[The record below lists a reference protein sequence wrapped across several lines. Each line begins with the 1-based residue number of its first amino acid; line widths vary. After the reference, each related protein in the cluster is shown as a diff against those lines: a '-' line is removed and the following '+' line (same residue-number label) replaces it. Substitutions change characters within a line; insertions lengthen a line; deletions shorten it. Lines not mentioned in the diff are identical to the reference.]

1 MKLINLYRVTLIGL
15 LVCTLSAYGQ
25 QRSNN
30 VEKRV
35 DDILSQMTF
44 ADKLSYIGGTGFFD
58 VKPIPGVNLP
68 LNPQLFQTDAG
79 LGVRVTPASVRYPAG
94 PVLAATWNPDRARD
108 LGAGLGRDTR
118 ARGFFTILG
127 PGMDFYRTPFGGRN
141 FEYATGEDPFLGS
154 QLVPEAIKK
163 IQEQGVWA
171 CAKHYV
177 CNDQEANRTNINTI
191 IDERTLREIYLPP
204 FEAAVKE
211 GHTATVM
218 GAYNFVQIGTLPSEQ
233 CNEGAS
239 EDPKD
244 PTSRSFLLDRVLK
257 TEWGFK
263 GFVMSDYLAIH
274 NGVKAYLGGCDL
286 ELPASN
292 LMSSPKVGGLI
303 LNGTLPESIL
313 EDKVRRILRE
323 VVSFGFLDRQQLDS
337 SIPLD
342 DPRSELAALDTA
354 REGIVLLKN
363 ENNLLPLKKHQVR
376 SIAVIGPAALG
387 APPTGFGSSFVTPIS
402 FVSEL
407 EGIQD
412 EAPARTEVDLI
423 PQCTLD
429 PSETPWQFINANGQ
443 IIQGLQG
450 QYFTTPD
457 LSGTPAVTR
466 IDNEIDFD
474 WEQGQ
479 IPVSQNQTTFSAKW
493 TGQIVAQV
501 SGDQVFKVCADGGVR
516 LIVNGQTLI
525 DNFNSPPLPPLGFG
539 PTVAFSAK
547 FPAVAGNVYSVEL
560 DYHRVP
566 GFFGS
571 AFVKPGGGVG
581 GLLGVQLS
589 WASLQP
595 PSNFAKYNAVVV
607 CVGTDNKYEGEG
619 YDRPYQLPEFQDE
632 LIQNVS
638 NVKLGQTIVVT
649 HGGGSFDVQPW
660 IDQIGA
666 LLHAS
671 YPGQNGGQALAE
683 ILFGT
688 VNPSGK
694 LPFTWEKRITDNPAF
709 ATFPMPLN
717 QKPPSPNPTTTIQY
731 TEGIF
736 VGYRGYEI
744 KNIEPQ
750 FPFGFGLSY
759 TTFAYSDLDIE
770 PAEKE
775 NDREK
780 RGDREE
786 HGLTKAEFK
795 EHDGDDHGLVRVSFT
810 VTNTGKRAGA
820 EIAELYVGEKN
831 PTVPRP
837 IKELKGFKKVFLQP
851 GDSRRVTLDLDQR
864 SFAFF
869 DSGRRLWVAKPD
881 IYNILVGASSQDI
894 RLNGQFKLQ
903 SELTSKP

>member
-1 MKLINLYRVTLIGL
+1 
-15 LVCTLSAYGQ
+15 
-25 QRSNN
+25 
-30 VEKRV
+30 
-35 DDILSQMTF
+35 
-44 ADKLSYIGGTGFFD
+44 
-58 VKPIPGVNLP
+58 
-68 LNPQLFQTDAG
+68 
-79 LGVRVTPASVRYPAG
+79 
-94 PVLAATWNPDRARD
+94 
-108 LGAGLGRDTR
+108 
-118 ARGFFTILG
+118 
-127 PGMDFYRTPFGGRN
+127 MDFYRTPFGGRN

-154 QLVPEAIKK
+154 QLVPEVIKE

-171 CAKHYV
+171 CAKHFV
-177 CNDQEANRTNINTI
+177 CNDQEVNRMNINTI

-218 GAYNFVQIGTLPSEQ
+218 GAYNFMQIGTLPSAQ
-233 CNEGAS
+233 CNES
-239 EDPKD
+239 
-244 PTSRSFLLDRVLK
+244 SFLLNQVLK

-274 NGVKAYLGGCDL
+274 DGVKAYLGGCDL
-286 ELPASN
+286 GLPASK
-292 LMSSPKVGGLI
+292 LMSSPTVGALI

-342 DPRSELAALDTA
+342 DPRSELAALNTA

-363 ENNLLPLKKHQVR
+363 EGNLLPLGKNQVR
-376 SIAVIGPAALG
+376 RIAVLGPAALG
-387 APPTGFGSSFVTPIS
+387 APPTGVGSSFVTPIS

-412 EAPARTEVDLI
+412 EAPAGTKVTLI
-423 PQCTLD
+423 SPCTLD
-429 PSETPWQFINANGQ
+429 PATALWQFINANGQ
-443 IIQGLQG
+443 AIQGLQG

-457 LSGTPAVTR
+457 LSGTPMVTR
-466 IDNEIDFD
+466 VDNEVNFD

-479 IPVSQNQTTFSAKW
+479 IPVSQNQATFSAKW
-493 TGQIVAQV
+493 TGQIVAQI

-525 DNFNSPPLPPLGFG
+525 DNFNSPPLPPQGFG

-547 FPAVAGNVYSVEL
+547 IPAVAGNVYSVEL

-566 GFFGS
+566 GFFGR

-581 GLLGVQLS
+581 GFLGVELS

-595 PSNFAKYNAVVV
+595 PSNFAKYDAVVV
-607 CVGTDNKYEGEG
+607 CVGTNNQYEGEA

-638 NVKLGQTIVVT
+638 NVKPGRTIVVT

-660 IDQIGA
+660 INQIGA

-671 YPGQNGGQALAE
+671 FPGQNGGQALAE

-688 VNPSGK
+688 INPSGK
-694 LPFTWEKRITDNPAF
+694 LPFTWEKLITDNPAV

-717 QKPPSPNPTTTIQY
+717 QKPPNPTTIQY

-736 VGYRGYEI
+736 VGYRGYEKKGI
-744 KNIEPQ
+744 QPQ

-770 PAEKE
+770 PAKNED
-775 NDREK
+775 DRGK

-786 HGLTKAEFK
+786 HGFLKAGFK
-795 EHDGDDHGLVRVSFT
+795 EHDGEDHGLVEVSFT

-851 GDSRRVTLDLDQR
+851 GDSRRVTLELDQR
-864 SFAFF
+864 SFAYFNTATEQW
-869 DSGRRLWVAKPD
+869 DALAD
-881 IYNILVGASSQDI
+881 TYNILVGASSQDI
-894 RLNGQFKLQ
+894 RLNGQFELQ

>member
-1 MKLINLYRVTLIGL
+1 MKVSR
-15 LVCTLSAYGQ
+15 LSAVLVAGFLLSAPYVRSQ
-25 QRSNN
+25 MASNN
-30 VEKRV
+30 VEHRV
-35 DDILSQMTF
+35 NDILAQMSL

-58 VKPIPGVNLP
+58 VKAIPGVNLP

-79 LGVRVTPASVRYPAG
+79 LGVRITPSSVRYPGG

-118 ARGFFTILG
+118 RRGFFTILG

-154 QLVPEAIKK
+154 RLVPEVIKK

-171 CAKHYV
+171 CTKHYV

-218 GAYNFVQIGTLPSEQ
+218 GAYNFMQIGALPSAQ
-233 CNEGAS
+233 CCES
-239 EDPKD
+239 
-244 PTSRSFLLDRVLK
+244 SFLLNQVLK

-263 GFVMSDYLAIH
+263 GFVMSDYDAIH
-274 NGVKAYLGGCDL
+274 DGMNAFFGGCDL
-286 ELPASN
+286 DLPNGQFMNAKN
-292 LMSSPKVGGLI
+292 LGSLFPNPLS
-303 LNGTLPESIL
+303 ESIL
-313 EDKVRRILRE
+313 DDKVRRILRE

-342 DPRSELAALDTA
+342 DPRSELAALNTA

-363 ENNLLPLKKHQVR
+363 AGNLLPLGMNQVR
-376 SIAVIGPAALG
+376 RIAVLGPAALG
-387 APPTGFGSSFVTPIS
+387 APPTGMGSSFVTPIS

-407 EGIQD
+407 GGIQD
-412 EAPARTEVDLI
+412 EAPKGTKVTLI
-423 PQCTLD
+423 SPCILD
-429 PSETPWQFINANGQ
+429 PATAAWEFIEANGQ
-443 IIQGLQG
+443 AVQGLQG

-457 LSGTPAVTR
+457 LSGTPMVTR
-466 IDNEIDFD
+466 VDDEVNFD

-479 IPVSQNQTTFSAKW
+479 IPVSQNQATFSAKW
-493 TGQIVAQV
+493 TGQLVAQI
-501 SGDQVFKVCADGGVR
+501 SGDQVLKVCADGGVR
-516 LIVNGQTLI
+516 LIINGQTLI

-547 FPAVAGNVYSVEL
+547 IPALAGNVYSVEL

-566 GFFGS
+566 GFFGR
-571 AFVKPGGGVG
+571 AFVEPGGGTG
-581 GLLGVQLS
+581 GFLGVELS

-595 PSNFAKYNAVVV
+595 PANFAKYDTVVV
-607 CVGTDNKYEGEG
+607 CAGTSNQYEGEG
-619 YDRPYQLPEFQDE
+619 YDQPFQLPEFQDE
-632 LIQNVS
+632 LIQNIS
-638 NVKLGQTIVVT
+638 NVKPGRTIVVT
-649 HGGGSFDVQPW
+649 NGGGSFDVQSW
-660 IDQIGA
+660 INQIGA

-671 YPGQNGGQALAE
+671 YPGQNGGQALGE

-694 LPFTWEKRITDNPAF
+694 LPFTWEKLITDNPAV

-717 QKPPSPNPTTTIQY
+717 QKPPNPTTISY
-731 TEGIF
+731 SEGIF
-736 VGYRGYEI
+736 VGYRGYE
-744 KNIEPQ
+744 KNGTIPQ

-759 TTFAYSDLDIE
+759 TTFGYSDLDIE
-770 PAEKE
+770 PAKQ
-775 NDREK
+775 NN
-780 RGDREE
+780 REE
-786 HGLTKAEFK
+786 NGFVKAGFK
-795 EHDGDDHGLVRVSFT
+795 EHDADDHGLVRVSFT
-810 VTNTGKRAGA
+810 VTNSGKCAGA

-831 PTVPRP
+831 PPVLRP
-837 IKELKGFKKVFLQP
+837 IKELKGFQKVFLWP
-851 GDSRRVTLDLDQR
+851 GQSRRVTLELDQR

-869 DSGRRLWVAKPD
+869 DTGRHLWVAKPD
-881 IYNILVGASSQDI
+881 IYSILVGASSQDI

-903 SELTSKP
+903 SELTAKP

>member
-1 MKLINLYRVTLIGL
+1 MKVIDLYRVTLTGL
-15 LVCTLSAYGQ
+15 LVCTLNAYGQ
-25 QRSNN
+25 KGSNN
-30 VEKRV
+30 VEQRV
-35 DDILSQMTF
+35 DSILSQMSL

-58 VKPIPGVNLP
+58 VKAIPGVNLP
-68 LNPQLFQTDAG
+68 LNPQLFQSDAG
-79 LGVRVTPASVRYPAG
+79 LGVRITPASVRYPAG

-154 QLVPEAIKK
+154 QLVPEVIKE

-171 CAKHYV
+171 CAKHFV

-218 GAYNFVQIGTLPSEQ
+218 GAYNFMQIGTLPSAQ
-233 CNEGAS
+233 CNES
-239 EDPKD
+239 
-244 PTSRSFLLDRVLK
+244 SFLLNEVLK

-263 GFVMSDYLAIH
+263 GFVMSDYDAIH
-274 NGVKAYLGGCDL
+274 DGVKAYLGGCDL
-286 ELPASN
+286 DLPNGQFMNSTT
-292 LMSSPKVGGLI
+292 LGPLI

-313 EDKVRRILRE
+313 DDKVRRILRE

-342 DPRSELAALDTA
+342 DPRSELAALNTA

-363 ENNLLPLKKHQVR
+363 AGKLLPLKKNQVR

-412 EAPARTEVDLI
+412 EAPAGTKVVLI
-423 PQCTLD
+423 SPCTLD
-429 PSETPWQFINANGQ
+429 PATAPWEFVGASGQ
-443 IIQGLQG
+443 AVPGLQG
-450 QYFTTPD
+450 QYFTTSD
-457 LSGTPAVTR
+457 LSGAPAVTR
-466 IDNEIDFD
+466 VDNEVNFD

-479 IPVSQNQTTFSAKW
+479 IPVAQNQATFSAKW
-493 TGQIVAQV
+493 TGQIVAQI

-547 FPAVAGNVYSVEL
+547 FPAVAGNVYTVEL

-595 PSNFAKYNAVVV
+595 PADFAKYDAVVV
-607 CVGTDNKYEGEG
+607 CVGTNNQHDGEG
-619 YDRPYQLPEFQDE
+619 YDRPFQLPEFQDE

-660 IDQIGA
+660 INQIGA

-694 LPFTWEKRITDNPAF
+694 LPFTWEKLITDNPAF
-709 ATFPMPLN
+709 TTFPMPLN
-717 QKPPSPNPTTTIQY
+717 QKPPNPTTIQY

-736 VGYRGYEI
+736 IGYRGYEI
-744 KNIEPQ
+744 NGIQPQ

-759 TTFAYSDLDIE
+759 TTFAYSDLDIQ
-770 PAEKE
+770 PAKKE
-775 NDREK
+775 DDREK

-795 EHDGDDHGLVRVSFT
+795 EHDGEDHDLVKVSFT

-837 IKELKGFKKVFLQP
+837 IKELKGFQKVFLQP
-851 GDSRRVTLDLDQR
+851 GESRKVTLELDQR
-864 SFAFF
+864 SFAYFNTGTEQW
-869 DSGRRLWVAKPD
+869 DALAD
-881 IYNILVGASSQDI
+881 TYNILVGASSQDI
-894 RLNGQFKLQ
+894 RLNGQFA
-903 SELTSKP
+903 LTSEVDSQP

>member
-1 MKLINLYRVTLIGL
+1 
-15 LVCTLSAYGQ
+15 
-25 QRSNN
+25 
-30 VEKRV
+30 
-35 DDILSQMTF
+35 MTF
-44 ADKLSYIGGTGFFD
+44 DEKLSYIGGTGFFD
-58 VKPIPGVNLP
+58 VKAIPVPGLNVP

-79 LGVRVTPASVRYPAG
+79 LGVRITPASVRYPAG

-154 QLVPEAIKK
+154 KLVPEIIKK

-171 CAKHYV
+171 CAKHFV
-177 CNDQEANRTNINTI
+177 CNDQEANRTNINTV
-191 IDERTLREIYLPP
+191 IDERTLREIYLPS

-218 GAYNFVQIGTLPSEQ
+218 GAYNFMQIGTLPSAQ
-233 CNEGAS
+233 CNES
-239 EDPKD
+239 
-244 PTSRSFLLDRVLK
+244 SFLLNQVLK

-274 NGVKAYLGGCDL
+274 DGVKAYLGGCDL
-286 ELPASN
+286 ELPASK
-292 LMSSPKVGGLI
+292 LMSSPTVGALI
-303 LNGTLPESIL
+303 LNGKLPESIL

-342 DPRSELAALDTA
+342 DPRSELAALNTA

-363 ENNLLPLKKHQVR
+363 EGNLLPLGKNQVR
-376 SIAVIGPAALG
+376 RIAVLGPAALG
-387 APPTGFGSSFVTPIS
+387 APPTGMGSSFVTPIS

-412 EAPARTEVDLI
+412 EAPEGTKVTPI
-423 PQCTLD
+423 SPCILD
-429 PSETPWQFINANGQ
+429 PATAQWQFINANGQ
-443 IIQGLQG
+443 ALQGLQG

-457 LSGTPAVTR
+457 LTGPPAVTR
-466 IDNEIDFD
+466 VDDEIDFD

-479 IPVSQNQTTFSAKW
+479 IPVSQNQATFSAKW
-493 TGQIVAQV
+493 TGQIVAQI
-501 SGDQVFKVCADGGVR
+501 SGDQVLKVCADGGVR

-547 FPAVAGNVYSVEL
+547 IQAVAGKVYSVEL

-566 GFFGS
+566 GFFGR
-571 AFVKPGGGVG
+571 AFVKPVG
-581 GLLGVQLS
+581 GTGGFLGVELS

-595 PSNFAKYNAVVV
+595 PADFAKYDAVVV
-607 CVGTDNKYEGEG
+607 CVGTNNQYEGEG
-619 YDRPYQLPEFQDE
+619 YDRPFQLPEFQDE

-638 NVKLGQTIVVT
+638 KMKPGRTIVVT

-660 IDQIGA
+660 INQIGA

-671 YPGQNGGQALAE
+671 FPGQNGGQALAE

-694 LPFTWEKRITDNPAF
+694 LPFTWEKLIKDNPAV

-717 QKPPSPNPTTTIQY
+717 QKPPSPDPTTKIQY

-744 KNIEPQ
+744 NGKIPQ

-770 PAEKE
+770 PTKKE
-775 NDREK
+775 DDREK

-795 EHDGDDHGLVRVSFT
+795 EHDGEDHDLVKVSFT
-810 VTNTGKRAGA
+810 VTNTGKCAGA
-820 EIAELYVGEKN
+820 EIAELYVGEQN

-837 IKELKGFKKVFLQP
+837 IKELKGFKKVFLEP
-851 GDSRRVTLDLDQR
+851 GDSRRVTLELDQR

-869 DSGRRLWVAKPD
+869 KTNLDPTKQVWEAEPG

>member
-1 MKLINLYRVTLIGL
+1 MKLINLYRVTLTGL
-15 LVCTLSAYGQ
+15 LVCALSAYGQ
-25 QRSNN
+25 QGSNN
-30 VEKRV
+30 VEQRV
-35 DDILSQMTF
+35 DSILSQMTLGE
-44 ADKLSYIGGTGFFD
+44 KLSYIGGTGFFD
-58 VKPIPGVNLP
+58 VKPIPVPNLQARF
-68 LNPQLFQTDAG
+68 NPQLFQTDAG
-79 LGVRVTPASVRYPAG
+79 LGVRITPASVRYPAG

-154 QLVPEAIKK
+154 QLVPEVIKN

-171 CAKHYV
+171 CAKHFV

-218 GAYNFVQIGTLPSEQ
+218 GAFNFIQIGTLPSAQ
-233 CNEGAS
+233 CNES
-239 EDPKD
+239 
-244 PTSRSFLLDRVLK
+244 SFLLSQVLK

-263 GFVMSDYLAIH
+263 GFVMSDYNAIH
-274 NGVKAYLGGCDL
+274 DGVKAYLGGCDL
-286 ELPASN
+286 DLPNGQFMNATT
-292 LMSSPKVGGLI
+292 LGPLI
-303 LNGTLPESIL
+303 LNRTLPESIL
-313 EDKVRRILRE
+313 DDKVRRILRE

-342 DPRSELAALDTA
+342 DPQSELAALNTA

-363 ENNLLPLKKHQVR
+363 GNNLLPLKTNQVH

-412 EAPARTEVDLI
+412 QAPAGTNVVLI
-423 PQCTLD
+423 SPCTLD
-429 PSETPWQFINANGQ
+429 PATAPWQFVGAGGQ
-443 IIQGLQG
+443 VVPGLQG
-450 QYFTTPD
+450 QYFTSPD
-457 LSGTPAVTR
+457 LSGVPAVTR
-466 IDNEIDFD
+466 VDKEVNFD

-479 IPVSQNQTTFSAKW
+479 IPVAQNQATFSAKW
-493 TGQIVAQV
+493 TGQIVAQI

-595 PSNFAKYNAVVV
+595 PADFAKYDAVVV
-607 CVGTDNKYEGEG
+607 CVGTNNQHDGEG
-619 YDRPYQLPEFQDE
+619 YDRPFQLPEFQDE

-660 IDQIGA
+660 INQIGA

-694 LPFTWEKRITDNPAF
+694 LPFTWEKLITDNPAF

-717 QKPPSPNPTTTIQY
+717 QKPPNPTTIQY

-744 KNIEPQ
+744 KGIQPQ

-759 TTFAYSDLDIE
+759 TTFAYSDLKIA
-770 PAEKE
+770 PPQL
-775 NDREK
+775 N
-780 RGDREE
+780 GNN
-786 HGLTKAEFK
+786 H
-795 EHDGDDHGLVRVSFT
+795 VNVSFT
-810 VTNTGKRAGA
+810 VTNTGNRAGA
-820 EIAELYVGEKN
+820 EIAELYVGQQN
-831 PTVPRP
+831 PPLARP
-837 IKELKGFKKVFLQP
+837 IKELKGFQKVFLQP
-851 GDSRRVTLDLDQR
+851 GASQKVTLDLDQR
-864 SFAFF
+864 S
-869 DSGRRLWVAKPD
+869 VAYFNTAIDQWDGLPGT
-881 IYNILVGASSQDI
+881 YNVLVGASSQDI
-894 RLNGQFKLQ
+894 RLSGQFSVK
-903 SELTSKP
+903 SEFTFQP

>member
-1 MKLINLYRVTLIGL
+1 MKAAR
-15 LVCTLSAYGQ
+15 LSAVLVVSFLLSTPYV
-25 QRSNN
+25 RSQIASND
-30 VEKRV
+30 VEDRV
-35 DDILSQMTF
+35 SAILSQMTL
-44 ADKLSYIGGTGFFD
+44 DEKLSYIGGTGFFD
-58 VKPIPGVNLP
+58 VKPIPVPNLQVP

-79 LGVRVTPASVRYPAG
+79 LGVRISPASVRYPGG

-108 LGAGLGRDTR
+108 AGAGLGRDTR

-141 FEYATGEDPFLGS
+141 FEYMTGEDPFLGS
-154 QLVPEAIKK
+154 QLIPKVIQE

-171 CAKHYV
+171 CAKHFV

-204 FEAAVKE
+204 FEAAVKQ

-218 GAYNFVQIGTLPSEQ
+218 GAYNFMQIGNLPSAQ
-233 CNEGAS
+233 CNES
-239 EDPKD
+239 
-244 PTSRSFLLDRVLK
+244 SFLLTQVLK
-257 TEWGFK
+257 TEWGFT
-263 GFVMSDYLAIH
+263 GFVMSDYAAIH
-274 NGVKAYLGGCDL
+274 NGVNAYLAGCDL
-286 ELPASN
+286 DLPNGQFMNSTI
-292 LMSSPKVGGLI
+292 LGPLI

-313 EDKVRRILRE
+313 DDKVRRILRE
-323 VVSFGFLDRQQLDS
+323 VVSFGYLDRQQLDT

-342 DPRSELAALDTA
+342 DPQSELAALNTA
-354 REGIVLLKN
+354 REGIVLLQN
-363 ENNLLPLKKHQVR
+363 EGDLLPLKKNQVR
-376 SIAVIGPAALG
+376 SIAVLGPAALG

-412 EAPARTEVDLI
+412 EAPAGTKVDLI
-423 PQCTLD
+423 SPCTLD
-429 PSETPWQFINANGQ
+429 PATAPWEFINANGQ
-443 IIQGLQG
+443 AVQGLQG
-450 QYFTTPD
+450 QYFTTAD

-466 IDNEIDFD
+466 VDNEVDFD

-479 IPVSQNQTTFSAKW
+479 IPVSQNQATFSAKW
-493 TGQIVAQV
+493 TGQIVAQIT
-501 SGDQVFKVCADGGVR
+501 GDQVFRVCADGGIR

-547 FPAVAGNVYSVEL
+547 ISAVAGQAYTVEL
-560 DYHRVP
+560 DYHRVA
-566 GFFGS
+566 GFSGS

-595 PSNFAKYNAVVV
+595 PPNFAKYDAVVV
-607 CVGTDNKYEGEG
+607 CVGTNNQYDGEG
-619 YDRPYQLPEFQDE
+619 YDRPFQLPEFQDE

-638 NVKLGQTIVVT
+638 SVKLGQTIVVT

-660 IDQIGA
+660 INQIGA

-694 LPFTWEKRITDNPAF
+694 LPFTWEKLITDNPAF
-709 ATFPMPLN
+709 KTFPMPLN
-717 QKPPSPNPTTTIQY
+717 QKPPNPTTIQY

-736 VGYRGYEI
+736 VGYRGYE
-744 KNIEPQ
+744 KNGTIPQ

-759 TTFAYSDLDIE
+759 TAFSYSDLNIE
-770 PAEKE
+770 PTQK
-775 NDREK
+775 K
-780 RGDREE
+780 
-786 HGLTKAEFK
+786 
-795 EHDGDDHGLVRVSFT
+795 HDGEDHDLVKVSFT
-810 VTNTGKRAGA
+810 VTNTGNRAGA

-851 GDSRRVTLDLDQR
+851 GESSSVTLDLDQR
-864 SFAFF
+864 SFAYFSTATEQW
-869 DSGRRLWVAKPD
+869 DALPD
-881 IYNILVGASSQDI
+881 TYDILVGASSQDI